1 MGQAIDSDDRA
12 VQDSSMKKSTN
23 GSRLEETTAMLQ
35 QAMATL
41 LQNQALFVARMEV
54 MNDKMDRKFG
64 EIDQRLDRIESLLA
78 QMFKELP
85 EKVFGFAQ
93 AAKKESG

>member
-1 MGQAIDSDDRA
+1 
-12 VQDSSMKKSTN
+12 MKKSAN

-41 LQNQALFVARMEV
+41 LQNQVLFVSQMAA
-54 MNDKMDRKFG
+54 MNDKMDRKFT

-85 EKVFGFAQ
+85 EKVFGFVQ
-93 AAKKESG
+93 AAKKEAG